1 MPAEGWLSGSA
12 HGDAV
17 FFALMPDA
25 SAALRL
31 AEVGRALRLKHGLT
45 GRLLAPEHLHLP
57 LIGLGRHATLPPQL
71 VDLAIQAAAAI
82 IMSSFDVVLDRA
94 RSLGSLRRSLVLY
107 GDDGLSGARVL
118 QLAIEFATH
127 ELGIGAARR
136 SLMPHVTVLD
146 GWSGIVEEAI
156 EPVRWTAN
164 EFVLLHSLR
173 GRRESIVLGRWA
185 LPKGIDRPRGF
196 EEPAIAIG
204 WCARPFRHEPA
215 GGVSGSHLT

>member
-12 HGDAV
+12 HGGAL

-25 SAALRL
+25 SAALRM
-31 AEVGRALRLKHGLT
+31 AEVGRALRLKHELA

-57 LIGLGRHATLPPQL
+57 LIGLGTHVILPPHL

-82 IMSSFDVVLDRA
+82 TMSSFDVVLDRA
-94 RSLGSLRRSLVLY
+94 RSLGSLRRSLVLC
-107 GDDGLSGARVL
+107 GDDGVSGARVL

-127 ELGIGAARR
+127 ELGIGAAGR
-136 SLMPHVTVLD
+136 SPMPHVTVLD
-146 GWSGIVEEAI
+146 GWRGLVEEAI

-173 GRRESIVLGRWA
+173 GRRDPVVLGRWT
-185 LPKGIDRPRGF
+185 LPKSIDRPRGF
-196 EEPAIAIG
+196 EEPAVAIG
-204 WCARPFRHEPA
+204 W
-215 GGVSGSHLT
+215 